1 MDLTKLDIYVAGSL
15 KIEPG
20 IRKKIKD
27 LGCRIVDLP
36 DRRKDTIT
44 YFFKLVKFIRKNK
57 INVLHAHGNSAT
69 LSIEMLA
76 GVIGGCKTRIA
87 HSHNTKCDLYFIEY
101 ILKLWHVV

>member
-1 MDLTKLDIYVAGSL
+1 MAILIISTGGLIYDGITNVIVSYLEAMDLTKLDIYVAGSL

-44 YFFKLVKFIRKNK
+44 YFFKLEKFNCTSLITF
-57 INVLHAHGNSAT
+57 A
-69 LSIEMLA
+69 LA
-76 GVIGGCKTRIA
+76 LT
-87 HSHNTKCDLYFIEY
+87 
-101 ILKLWHVV
+101 

>member
-1 MDLTKLDIYVAGSL
+1 MAILIISTGGLIYDGITNVIVSYLEAMDLTKLDIYVAGSL

-44 YFFKLVKFIRKNK
+44 SSARFITSCSLVRRLWLHRK
-57 INVLHAHGNSAT
+57 ST
-69 LSIEMLA
+69 LS
-76 GVIGGCKTRIA
+76 
-87 HSHNTKCDLYFIEY
+87 
-101 ILKLWHVV
+101 